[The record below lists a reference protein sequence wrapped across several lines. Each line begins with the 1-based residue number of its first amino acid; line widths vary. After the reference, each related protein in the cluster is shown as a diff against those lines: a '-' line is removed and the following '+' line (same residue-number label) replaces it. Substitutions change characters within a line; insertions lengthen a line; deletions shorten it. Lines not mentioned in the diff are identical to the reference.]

1 MEKRSL
7 VWEDDNSDEAKKS
20 RAQAKVSAQR
30 LYGLVRSH
38 IDASLPLEMEMHPN
52 SMYIILTLDGLVRQ
66 STSYYESTGVRD
78 IEGFARHLA
87 RELLIH
93 WVTKKYWKETRG

>member
-20 RAQAKVSAQR
+20 RAQAKVSAQK

-52 SMYIILTLDGLVRQ
+52 SMHITFTLDGLVHQ
-66 STSYYESTGVRD
+66 STSYYESVRVGD
-78 IEGFARHLA
+78 IDGFARHLA
-87 RELLIH
+87 KNLLTY
-93 WVTKKYWKETRG
+93 WVTKKYWKETRS